1 MPRPHQTM
9 RKVREILRLR
19 WSETLSLRDVATAL
33 AMPHATV
40 ALYERRA
47 REAGLTW
54 PLPDLNDDTV
64 EAMLF
69 SPTLE
74 RETREQP
81 DFAYLQRELRHKGV
95 TLRLLFDEYRESDP
109 DGYACSQF
117 CKLYRQW
124 RGRIDVVMRQDPVF

>member
-1 MPRPHQTM
+1 M

-19 WSETLSLRDVATAL
+19 WSEQLSLRDAASAL

-47 REAGLTW
+47 LDAGLSW
-54 PLPDLNDDTV
+54 PLGDLDDDAL

-69 SPTLE
+69 APTPTKV
-74 RETREQP
+74 TRTPP

-95 TLRLLFDEYRESDP
+95 TLQLLFDEYREVHP
-109 DGYACSQF
+109 DGYAYSQF
-117 CKLYRQW
+117 CLLYLQW
-124 RGRIDVVMRQDPVF
+124 RAHVDVVMRQARPGRHRHL